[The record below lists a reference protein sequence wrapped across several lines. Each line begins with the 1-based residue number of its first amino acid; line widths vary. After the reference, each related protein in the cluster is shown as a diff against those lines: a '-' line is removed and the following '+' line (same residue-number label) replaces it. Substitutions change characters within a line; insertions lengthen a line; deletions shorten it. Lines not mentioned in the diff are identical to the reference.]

1 MHTQA
6 NSPAPTNPASRDY
19 PAHGSSPEPNPLSG
33 TDCLAFRFPG
43 ESARLEPLEE
53 FLGSHPDVAFELRA
67 NAERDAEQ
75 LQKPK
80 PVDLEAVILDLGIC
94 NSWKLSLALAI
105 DSCARDLEAAH
116 NNTGT
121 EVVVLL
127 SASIARELITV
138 QGSFDPELGYV
149 CGLLRNHSRL
159 LMNRV
164 LGSIHSCSSSSPF
177 DLPDELALE
186 KAFGVTPAE
195 IGAWLLRSNRLPPV
209 LEAGLVTIPSYLV
222 TASRFSHEEELLSW
236 TDLAMILAQAAM
248 DPAIQI
254 GSLDSRIDA
263 VLQEL
268 SASCGLSGEDM
279 VHIISC
285 SARHTLRILT
295 QPTVSWAAP
304 LDSHRLR
311 YLANPHLAP

>member
-6 NSPAPTNPASRDY
+6 NGPALTHPAFHDCAASGHS
-19 PAHGSSPEPNPLSG
+19 AKKKHLSG

-43 ESARLEPLEE
+43 ESVRLDRLEE
-53 FLGSHPDVAFELRA
+53 FLGSHPDIASELRA
-67 NAERDAEQ
+67 TAERDARQ
-75 LQKPK
+75 LQKPQ
-80 PVDLEAVILDLGIC
+80 PADLEAVILDLGIH

-105 DSCARDLEAAH
+105 DSCARDLEPAS
-116 NNTGT
+116 NTTST
-121 EVVVLL
+121 EVLVLL
-127 SASIARELITV
+127 SASVARELIAV

-149 CGLLRNHSRL
+149 CGLLRNHTRL
-159 LMNRV
+159 LMKRV
-164 LGSIHSCSSSSPF
+164 LRSTHSCSNNSAF
-177 DLPDELALE
+177 DLPDEFALE

-195 IGAWLLRSNRLPPV
+195 IGAWLLRSKRLPPL

-236 TDLAMILAQAAM
+236 TDLSMILAQAAL

-254 GSLDSRIDA
+254 GSLASRIDA

-279 VHIISC
+279 AHIISC
-285 SARHTLRILT
+285 SARHTLRMLT

-304 LDSHRLR
+304 SDTHRLHN
-311 YLANPHLAP
+311 LAHPHLAP